1 LLLREEVGRFTMTR
15 LDFLSRLKMLK
26 IIDPVGG
33 SGGTKTV

>member
-1 LLLREEVGRFTMTR
+1 MLLREEVGRFTMTR